1 MYGIIGVDKNC
12 EVIDMGLGGTV
23 VKTAGKAVV
32 AGTKTLAKGTGKAVQ
47 GTANAFSNGVSKLV
61 GNSKTKNDARVK
73 KAESMM
79 SRVVKEVDT
88 TEKSNGMSY

>member
-1 MYGIIGVDKNC
+1 
-12 EVIDMGLGGTV
+12 MGLGGTV
-23 VKTAGKAVV
+23 VKTAGKAAVT
-32 AGTKTLAKGTGKAVQ
+32 GTKTLAKGTGKVVK

-61 GNSKTKNDARVK
+61 ENSKTKNDARVK

>member
-1 MYGIIGVDKNC
+1 MS
-12 EVIDMGLGGTV
+12 LGGTV
-23 VKTAGKAVV
+23 VKTAGKAAV

-47 GTANAFSNGVSKLV
+47 GAANALSNGVSKLV
-61 GNSKTKNDARVK
+61 GNNKTKNDARVK

-88 TEKSNGMSY
+88 TEKSNGISY

>member
-1 MYGIIGVDKNC
+1 MS
-12 EVIDMGLGGTV
+12 LGGTV
-23 VKTAGKAVV
+23 VKTAGKAAV

-47 GTANAFSNGVSKLV
+47 GTANALSNGVSKLV
-61 GNSKTKNDARVK
+61 GNNKTKNDARVK

-88 TEKSNGMSY
+88 TEKSNGISY